1 MTEKRFKEIVSVETI
16 VDNKTGLHYKP
27 VMLSDDFL
35 DLINKI
41 AKENEHLKNKLEF
54 FYELNKPY
62 GDIIKELGKFKE
74 WEKYSRDVKR
84 EELDRVFKMSIYEIA
99 ETFKYYEER
108 IKKLERELEE
118 LDVYK
123 PYSIK
128 RAKKPYL

>member
-41 AKENEHLKNKLEF
+41 AKENEHLKNKLKF

-62 GDIIKELGKFKE
+62 GDIIKENEQLKQQLV
-74 WEKYSRDVKR
+74 KYSQINKK
-84 EELDRVFKMSIYEIA
+84 DR
-99 ETFKYYEER
+99 R
-108 IKKLERELEE
+108 L
-118 LDVYK
+118 
-123 PYSIK
+123 
-128 RAKKPYL
+128 YL